1 MNNILLETI
10 KIENG
15 LINNIKYHQKRFDDS
30 RIKLFD
36 TKNKIDLVDF
46 INPPNNELF
55 RCRILYSNKIES
67 IEYIPYEPKKFQHF
81 KIVPSSIDY
90 SFKYAD
96 RKELEALKT
105 KYPSFDEIIIEKN
118 GLLTDTTI
126 SNISFFDGKDWLT
139 PASPL
144 LKGTMR
150 AKLIDDGFLKPINIK
165 YNDIQ
170 KFTKF
175 ALLNAMLGF
184 CEIKDYTIKN

>member
-10 KIENG
+10 KINHGIIEN
-15 LINNIKYHQKRFDDS
+15 IQYHQKRFDDS

-46 INPPNNELF
+46 INPPNNGLF
-55 RCRILYSNKIES
+55 RCRVLYAHS
-67 IEYIPYEPKKFQHF
+67 IISVEYLPYNPKKFQHF

-126 SNISFFDGKDWLT
+126 SNIAFFDGKDWLT

-184 CEIKDYTIKN
+184 CEIKDYTIEN

>member
-10 KIENG
+10 KINHGIIEN
-15 LINNIKYHQKRFDDS
+15 IQYHQKRFDDS

-36 TKNKIDLVDF
+36 SLDTINLQDF
-46 INPPNNELF
+46 INPPNDELF
-55 RCRILYSNKIES
+55 RCRVLYAQS
-67 IEYIPYEPKKFQHF
+67 IISVEYLPYNPKKFQHF
-81 KIVPSSIDY
+81 KVVPSNIDY

-126 SNISFFDGKDWLT
+126 SNIAFFDGKDWLT
-139 PASPL
+139 PAKAL
-144 LKGTMR
+144 LKGMMR
-150 AKLIDDGFLKPINIK
+150 AKLIDNGFLKPINIK

-175 ALLNAMLGF
+175 AILNAMLGF
-184 CEIKDYTIKN
+184 CEIEDYTIEN

>member
-90 SFKYAD
+90 SFKYND

-126 SNISFFDGKDWLT
+126 SNIAFFDGKDWLT

-184 CEIKDYTIKN
+184 CEIKDYTIEN

>member
-126 SNISFFDGKDWLT
+126 SNIAFFDGKDWLT

-184 CEIKDYTIKN
+184 CEIKDYTIEN

>member
-55 RCRILYSNKIES
+55 RCRILYSNKIEN
-67 IEYIPYEPKKFQHF
+67 IEYMPYKPKILRKF
-81 KIVPSSIDY
+81 KVVSSNIEY
-90 SFKYAD
+90 PFKYAN

-118 GLLTDTTI
+118 GMLTDTTI
-126 SNISFFDGKDWLT
+126 SNIAFFDGKDWLT

-184 CEIKDYTIKN
+184 CEIEDYTIEN

>member
-36 TKNKIDLVDF
+36 TKNKIDLVNF

-126 SNISFFDGKDWLT
+126 SNIAFFDGKDWLT

-184 CEIKDYTIKN
+184 CEIKDYTIEN

>member
-10 KIENG
+10 KINHGIIEN
-15 LINNIKYHQKRFDDS
+15 IQYHQKRFDDS

-36 TKNKIDLVDF
+36 SINTINLKDF
-46 INPPNNELF
+46 INPPNDGLF
-55 RCRILYSNKIES
+55 RCRVLYAQNIISV
-67 IEYIPYEPKKFQHF
+67 EYLPYSLKKFQHF
-81 KIVPSSIDY
+81 KIVPSNIDY
-90 SFKYAD
+90 SFKYAY

-105 KYPSFDEIIIEKN
+105 NYPSFDEIIIEKN

-126 SNISFFDGKDWLT
+126 SNIAFFDGKDWLT
-139 PASPL
+139 PAKPL

-150 AKLIDDGFLKPINIK
+150 AKLIEDNFLKTTDIK

-175 ALLNAMLGF
+175 AIINAMMGF
-184 CEIKDYTIKN
+184 KEIENYTIEN

>member
-15 LINNIKYHQKRFDDS
+15 LINNIKYHQKRFNDS

-46 INPPNNELF
+46 INPPNNGLF

-67 IEYIPYEPKKFQHF
+67 IEYIPYEPKIFKKF
-81 KIVPSSIDY
+81 KVVSSNIEY
-90 SFKYAD
+90 PFKYAN
-96 RKELEALKT
+96 RRELEELKA
-105 KYPSFDEIIIEKN
+105 KNLDYDEVIIEKN

-126 SNISFFDGKDWLT
+126 SNIAFFDGKDWLT

-150 AKLIDDGFLKPINIK
+150 AKLIDDGFLRPINIK

-184 CEIKDYTIKN
+184 CEIKDYTIEN